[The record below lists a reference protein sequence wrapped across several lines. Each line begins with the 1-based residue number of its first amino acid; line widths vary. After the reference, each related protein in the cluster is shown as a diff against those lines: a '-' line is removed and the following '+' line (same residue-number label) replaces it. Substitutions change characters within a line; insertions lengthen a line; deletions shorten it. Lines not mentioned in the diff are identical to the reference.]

1 MIDPIS
7 IGIAF
12 TAAQQAIGGIK
23 KAIAMGKDINSLYG
37 QFSSF
42 FQNCDKVHVANVK
55 LMNSTSLL
63 SNGEI
68 ASRSLQTAMHSKALR
83 DAEKELKE
91 MLIWSGNKDV
101 WDQMQSERV
110 RMYKERAEVERKMA
124 AANRKAQEDIL
135 QTFLVFSCFSA
146 IMIPA
151 FFLSLVMLSRT

>member
-1 MIDPIS
+1 
-7 IGIAF
+7 
-12 TAAQQAIGGIK
+12 
-23 KAIAMGKDINSLYG
+23 
-37 QFSSF
+37 
-42 FQNCDKVHVANVK
+42 VANVK

-135 QTFLVFSCFSA
+135 QTFLVFSCFVA
-146 IMIPA
+146 IAIPA
-151 FFLSLVMLSRT
+151 FFLSLVMLSRA